1 MASRSKTVK
10 VGIFLFVGIA
20 AVVALTL
27 ALSGARGLFS
37 STVRLHA
44 SFLNISGLV
53 VGTPVRLAGV
63 DVGIVDEIAFDPDLQ
78 VKAVHVVMSVEKRFL
93 ERIRQDSLARLGSKG
108 LLGDMIV
115 NITVGSPGSPAIEP
129 EGTLKTKE
137 TESLTEIMQSL
148 QDAIGNVKNASG
160 ALGEAIQGVL
170 TEEVRADVG
179 RIIHGAANV
188 MERVEK
194 GPGLAH
200 TVLYDPSL
208 AQHAGGLVASA
219 ERVSGRAEHAVASV
233 DEILSQTDVT
243 GALKNIER
251 AAGEL
256 AQITSAVRTGKGLAH
271 NLIFEEDRSRLNEN
285 LTAVSQSLR
294 TAADDLDKGR
304 GTLGALLKDPTI
316 YQDLKIILGNVKRSR
331 MLRSLVRFTIAADD
345 LEAPPLP
352 TSDKDK

>member
-1 MASRSKTVK
+1 MASRSKTLK
-10 VGIFLFVGIA
+10 VGIFLFAGIA

-27 ALSGARGLFS
+27 ALSGSRGLFS

-63 DVGIVDEIAFDPDLQ
+63 DVGLVDEIAFDPDLN
-78 VKAVHVVMSVEKRFL
+78 VKSVHVVMSVERRFL
-93 ERIRQDSLARLGSKG
+93 ERIREDSLARLGSKG

-115 NITVGSPGSPAIEP
+115 NITVGSPGSPAIQP
-129 EGTLKTKE
+129 EGVLKTKE

-179 RIIHGAANV
+179 RIIRGAANV
-188 MERVEK
+188 MERVEQ

-200 TVLYDPSL
+200 SVFYDRAL
-208 AQHAGGLVASA
+208 AEHAGGLVASA
-219 ERVSGRAEHAVASV
+219 ERVSGRAERAVGRV
-233 DEILSQTDVT
+233 DEILASNDVPR
-243 GALKNIER
+243 ALKNVER

-256 AQITSAVRTGKGLAH
+256 AQIAGAVRTGKGLAH
-271 NLIFEEDRSRLNEN
+271 TLIFEEDRSHLNEN
-285 LTAVSQSLR
+285 LTAVSRSLR
-294 TAADDLDKGR
+294 AAAEDLDRGR
-304 GTLGALLKDPTI
+304 GTLGALLKDPTV

-331 MLRSLVRFTIAADD
+331 MLRALVRFTIAADD

-352 TSDKDK
+352 AMKDDR